1 MGRSDLVFSPPKTEP
16 FNVLPN
22 RMAIR
27 SNGTIFSTPEPIA
40 IVLPVPC
47 MYRKIFIYEQQG
59 WRRTSTQLKHYFQCF

>member
-1 MGRSDLVFSPPKTEP
+1 MMGRSDMVFSPPKTEP
-16 FNVLPN
+16 FSVLPN

-47 MYRKIFIYEQQG
+47 MYRKIFMNNKDGEEHQP
-59 WRRTSTQLKHYFQCF
+59 C